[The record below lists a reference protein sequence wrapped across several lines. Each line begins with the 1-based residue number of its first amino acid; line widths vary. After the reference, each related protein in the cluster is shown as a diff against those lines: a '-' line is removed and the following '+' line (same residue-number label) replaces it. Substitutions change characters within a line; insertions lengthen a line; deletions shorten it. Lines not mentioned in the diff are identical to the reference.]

1 MVVSLIMLTKN
12 YTHHLLFLLTCFL
25 LLVACQPQPPIL
37 VYVTPTHDEVAS
49 ANTSVPTLE
58 ASVSLTEVTPSLPPT
73 IASTETTA
81 LQPTQP
87 PGPSATF
94 EGAVIAPDYTLP
106 PTSTPRP
113 TNTQPPPPP
122 SETPAPGA
130 TQAPAE
136 QPTSPPNVAP
146 QGALPNLDANM
157 MGIQLDSTLNQ
168 TDWNNAIGDIHN
180 LGVKWLKVQV
190 SWKQLQPNAAGE
202 IGEDFRRLE
211 IYLETAFNSGL
222 DILISIAKAP
232 NWARSSQNEDG
243 PPDDPQALVDFLN
256 VFLRE
261 VGPSIDAIEIWNEP
275 NLSREWQGQAL
286 NGQSYM
292 KYFVPAYTAA
302 KQYAESMKTDPNSPR
317 NFPLYI
323 ITAGLA
329 PTQGDGAADDRVY
342 LQQMYDAGLANY
354 PDAYIGVHPYSWA
367 NPPDA
372 TCCSPG
378 EPGFDD
384 NPRFFFMNNIQDY
397 RDIMTR
403 NQDETG
409 KMWVTEFGY
418 ATWANFPGAPPDVWM
433 GWVDEC
439 QQGNYIIRA
448 FEIAQSTDYMGPMIL
463 WNLNFAVLSG
473 MVENRDERAAYS
485 LITPLNPRER
495 AAYWMIFD
503 AIRPEEQLQSYSR
516 CPGPG

>member
-1 MVVSLIMLTKN
+1 MLTKN
-12 YTHHLLFLLTCFL
+12 HSHHLIFLFLLFL

-49 ANTSVPTLE
+49 ASTSVPTIETTVE
-58 ASVSLTEVTPSLPPT
+58 ATAEAVQVTPSQPPT
-73 IASTETTA
+73 TA
-81 LQPTQP
+81 PTDTVPPQPTQP
-87 PGPSATF
+87 LGPTTTF
-94 EGAVIAPDYTLP
+94 EGAVVAPGYTLP

-113 TNTQPPPPP
+113 TVTHPPPP
-122 SETPAPGA
+122 TPVPGA
-130 TQAPAE
+130 TQTTVE
-136 QPTSPPNVAP
+136 QPTNPPPVAP
-146 QGALPNLDANM
+146 QGQLPNLDPNM
-157 MGIQLDSTLNQ
+157 MGIQLDPTLNQ

-232 NWARSSQNEDG
+232 NWARSNQSEDG

-261 VGPSIDAIEIWNEP
+261 VGPSIDAVEIWNEP
-275 NLSREWQGQAL
+275 NLSREWQGQPL

-292 KYFVPAYTAA
+292 KYFVPAYNAA
-302 KQYAESMKTDPNSPR
+302 KQYATSMQTDPQEPR

-329 PTQGDGAADDRVY
+329 PTQGDGAADDRAY
-342 LQQMYDAGLANY
+342 LQQMYDAGLSQY

-372 TCCSPG
+372 SCCSPG

-384 NPRFFFMNNIQDY
+384 NPRFFFKNNIEDY
-397 RDIMTR
+397 RNIMVK
-403 NQDETG
+403 NGDSAG
-409 KMWVTEFGY
+409 KMWATEFGY
-418 ATWANFPGAPPDVWM
+418 ATWEGFPGAPPDVWM
-433 GWVDEC
+433 GWVNEC
-439 QQGNYIIRA
+439 QQGNYIIQA
-448 FEIAQSTDYMGPMIL
+448 FQIAQSTDYMGPMIL
-463 WNLNFAVLSG
+463 WNLNFAMLAG
-473 MVENRDERAAYS
+473 LVENRDERAAYS
-485 LITPLNPRER
+485 LLTPLNPRER
-495 AAYWMIFD
+495 AAYWMIYD
-503 AIRPEEQLQSYSR
+503 AVRPNNQPLTSYSR
-516 CPGPG
+516 CPGPS